1 MRAAGGPRTPECMK
15 IDDVEA
21 LRKLEKENSEL
32 KKRVA
37 ALRNLNRNM
46 VERLARINRCIR
58 KAGIGA

>member
-1 MRAAGGPRTPECMK
+1 MK

-21 LRKLEKENSEL
+21 VRKLEKENSEL

>member
-1 MRAAGGPRTPECMK
+1 MRATGGPQMPRRMK
-15 IDDVEA
+15 LNDVEA
-21 LRKLEKENSEL
+21 VRKLEKENSEL

>member
-1 MRAAGGPRTPECMK
+1 MRVAGGPQTPERMTLN
-15 IDDVEA
+15 DVEMVQ
-21 LRKLEKENSEL
+21 KIEKENSEL

>member
-1 MRAAGGPRTPECMK
+1 MRAAGGPQTPERMK

-21 LRKLEKENSEL
+21 VRKLEKENSEL

-46 VERLARINRCIR
+46 VERLARINRYIR